1 MTSVTREVTTAF
13 AVLWALLTSVERD
26 TIRTTDRGR
35 LGRPETLTAPC
46 SRAGAAPRGAA
57 SALSGLVGIV
67 VIGADAAMA
76 TGWVTAATSVS
87 TLSAA
92 GGEGIFTVV
101 APARFRVT
109 LCS

>member
-1 MTSVTREVTTAF
+1 VTSVTREVTTTSV
-13 AVLWALLTSVERD
+13 VLWALLRSAVRD
-26 TIRTTDRGR
+26 TTPATDCGR
-35 LGRPETLTAPC
+35 LGRPETLAAPC
-46 SRAGAAPRGAA
+46 SRAGAAPGGAA
-57 SALSGLVGIV
+57 DALSGLLGIV

-92 GGEGIFTVV
+92 GGAGIFTVV
-101 APARFRVT
+101 APATFRVT

>member
-1 MTSVTREVTTAF
+1 VTSVTREVTTTSV
-13 AVLWALLTSVERD
+13 VLSALLRSVVRD
-26 TIRTTDRGR
+26 TTPTTDRGR
-35 LGRPETLTAPC
+35 LGRPETLAAPC

-57 SALSGLVGIV
+57 GALSALVSVV

-92 GGEGIFTVV
+92 GGAGIFTVV